1 METLVLQTKNKRQ
14 TKELLAYAKA
24 MEIKAYTPE
33 EVKAQATAK
42 WIMEGLASG
51 MMSQEETKA
60 LFDSYRK

>member
-24 MEIKAYTPE
+24 KEIKAYTPE

-42 WIMEGLASG
+42 WIMDGLASG
-51 MMSQEETKA
+51 MLSQEESDA
-60 LFDSYRK
+60 FINSYRK

>member
-24 MEIKAYTPE
+24 MEIKAFTPE

-42 WIMEGLASG
+42 WIMDGLNSRKL
-51 MMSQEETKA
+51 SQEETKV
-60 LFDSYRK
+60 LIDSLRK